1 MGLPEHRT
9 DGHSVVSCTE
19 CAIRELVLFA
29 DLDAEDFGAL
39 SVPVEDIRLVP
50 GESLYSAGDAG
61 AALFT
66 VREGLL
72 KLQQSLSD
80 GSHRIVN
87 ILGQGQVAGLEVT
100 VGGCYE
106 HSAIALQ
113 PTKLCRISREV
124 VDHLAP
130 KLHRQLMK
138 KWHESLIRAH
148 ECTRELATG
157 HARQRVARLFLM
169 LAPAGE
175 TRVRLF
181 GREDVGSLLGITT
194 ETASR
199 MIADIKRSGAV
210 REIALNLFERDF
222 ERLAAIAAGT

>member
-1 MGLPEHRT
+1 MGLSERPSDSHNT
-9 DGHSVVSCTE
+9 ISCTD
-19 CAIRELVLFA
+19 CAIRDLVLFA
-29 DLDAEDFGAL
+29 DLKAEDLNASG
-39 SVPVEDIRLVP
+39 PPIEDIRLVP
-50 GESLYSAGDAG
+50 GDTLYRAGDPG

-80 GSHRIVN
+80 GSLRIVN

-100 VGGCYE
+100 VGGRYE
-106 HSAIALQ
+106 HTAIALQ
-113 PTKLCRISREV
+113 PTKLCRIPREV

-138 KWHESLIRAH
+138 KWHESLSRAH

-169 LAPAGE
+169 LAPAEE

-199 MIADIKRSGAV
+199 MIADLKRSGVV
-210 REIALNLFERDF
+210 REVALNLFERDIPQ
-222 ERLAAIAAGT
+222 LTAIAAGS